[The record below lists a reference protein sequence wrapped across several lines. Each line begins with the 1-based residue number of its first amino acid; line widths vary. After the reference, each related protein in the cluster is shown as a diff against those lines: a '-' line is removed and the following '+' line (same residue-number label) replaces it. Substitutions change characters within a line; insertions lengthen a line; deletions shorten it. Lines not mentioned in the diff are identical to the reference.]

1 MYIDK
6 IDKIVAKTPEHIY
19 KTKKMKPVVVKS
31 GKCIEYGIEFS
42 KKDIKIDLGDHV
54 RI

>member
-31 GKCIEYGIEFS
+31 GKCIEYS

>member
-1 MYIDK
+1 
-6 IDKIVAKTPEHIY
+6 
-19 KTKKMKPVVVKS
+19 MKPVVVKS
-31 GKCIEYGIEFS
+31 GKCIEYGIEYS